1 MATLTKITK
10 TRRRLRQARM
20 GADRRKKLQKNGS
33 TIPFAIHTPEV
44 DAAAPAAQ
52 VSPKKNDDAS

>member
-10 TRRRLRQARM
+10 TRRRLRRARM
-20 GADRRKKLQKNGS
+20 GADRKKLAERDGT
-33 TIPFAIHTPEV
+33 TISFPIHTPEI

-52 VSPKKNDDAS
+52 VSPKKDSDAS